1 MNKKIMSIEVTKVGP
16 GHLETMMSITGGPE
30 DVSMAIAEMI
40 LKVNDCTNGTDIMK
54 VKNGF
59 WLLIQDI
66 VNDQLAERSA
76 K

>member
-59 WLLIQDI
+59 WLLIQDM